1 VIPGDLL
8 TVAAVVAAGLGGYLI
23 GRAGRRPGE
32 VHDSAGGLQTGHPA
46 ETRFEQLIREI
57 GVGIVS
63 VDGRGRIEAIN
74 PVATAIFEM
83 PAQRVLGRTMI
94 EAVPS
99 FELDRRVREALG
111 GRASRGQ
118 IPINVRQTSRMLTV
132 TVVPA
137 EGTEG
142 ALVIA
147 IDETRLH
154 ELEQTR
160 RDFVAGVSH
169 ELRTPLSSINL
180 MIETILSTGNDEEAL
195 EMFLPRV
202 KQEVDRMIHL
212 VEDLLDLARSEAGR
226 LRLRTEE
233 LDLSAVAGNILKTFE
248 PRAAQLGV
256 KLELDATPAR
266 LEGDADR
273 LAQVMVNLVDNAMRH
288 TPAGGTIAVEVRR
301 IEGAASLTVR
311 DTGVGIPFRRFA
323 ARLRTFLRGRPL
335 ARTRLRRNG
344 PGLVDREADRRSA
357 RRHGRR
363 RLGTRL
369 RRDLHLRLSGRS
381 LEPDRANLRES
392 PMPRPV
398 LSALAFGTIL
408 LIPPAVRADVTT
420 LTAAGSTALL
430 PLLAASAELYQSR
443 HPATTITVSGGGS
456 HQGIAQVAAGNADL
470 GMSDTPASGYPN
482 LVDHRVCIVGYSV
495 LANPAAGVTNLSKR
509 QLQDIFAGKVAN
521 WSEVGGADLKS
532 SRSVGR
538 AAPARGWSSRKRSWA
553 RCPCSSRRRP
563 RIRPPR
569 CSPTSAPRP
578 ARSRTRPSPAS
589 RSTSTTTSPAST
601 ACANWPSTGRQPTEE
616 DIGAGRYPLW
626 SYEHVYTNGPPSREI
641 SRFLALVE
649 SNAETIHALGF
660 IPMRA
665 QFR

>member
-1 VIPGDLL
+1 MIPGDLL

-132 TVVPA
+132 TVVPS

-233 LDLSAVAGNILKTFE
+233 LDLAAVAGNILKTFE

-301 IEGAASLTVR
+301 LDGAASLTVR
-311 DTGVGIPFRRFA
+311 DTGVGIPFGDLPHVFERFY
-323 ARLRTFLRGRPL
+323 
-335 ARTRLRRNG
+335 
-344 PGLVDREADRRSA
+344 VADRSRARDSA
-357 RRHGRR
+357 GTGLGLSIVKQIVEAHGGTVVADSE
-363 RLGTRL
+363 LG
-369 RRDLHLRLSGRS
+369 
-381 LEPDRANLRES
+381 
-392 PMPRPV
+392 
-398 LSALAFGTIL
+398 FGATFTCVF
-408 LIPPAVRADVTT
+408 PAVRAS
-420 LTAAGSTALL
+420 LTA
-430 PLLAASAELYQSR
+430 
-443 HPATTITVSGGGS
+443 
-456 HQGIAQVAAGNADL
+456 
-470 GMSDTPASGYPN
+470 
-482 LVDHRVCIVGYSV
+482 
-495 LANPAAGVTNLSKR
+495 
-509 QLQDIFAGKVAN
+509 
-521 WSEVGGADLKS
+521 
-532 SRSVGR
+532 
-538 AAPARGWSSRKRSWA
+538 
-553 RCPCSSRRRP
+553 
-563 RIRPPR
+563 
-569 CSPTSAPRP
+569 
-578 ARSRTRPSPAS
+578 RT
-589 RSTSTTTSPAST
+589 
-601 ACANWPSTGRQPTEE
+601 
-616 DIGAGRYPLW
+616 
-626 SYEHVYTNGPPSREI
+626 
-641 SRFLALVE
+641 
-649 SNAETIHALGF
+649 
-660 IPMRA
+660 
-665 QFR
+665 